1 MFPGCAEQS
10 NTEGTHSKYS
20 LNIARLLGLCL
31 FSLSV
36 NDNIVDI
43 EKSDEIFSHYFVLD
57 KFSLLLLYLS
67 IS

>member
-1 MFPGCAEQS
+1 MFPGCAEHS

-20 LNIARLLGLCL
+20 LNIARLLALCL

-43 EKSDEIFSHYFVLD
+43 EKADEICSHYFVLD
-57 KFSLLLLYLS
+57 KFSLLPLYLS